1 MGSMT
6 EDVEDDQEGVAGDS
20 PSLAAEV
27 VAAAAGTSV
36 GALLG
41 GPAGAV
47 AGAAMQPLLA
57 RALQRAGTEIGI
69 LRSNSAATALDEAAR
84 RLDRSADEVVDLAT
98 DSPESAQL
106 LAETLFAA
114 ARTVNENKIR
124 ALARALANGLRDDE
138 ARPDEQQL
146 IVSALAEVEA
156 PHIKVLTHLSPERS
170 PTRTQATGLS
180 SRTAPTRG
188 LRPSSIAAQCHLSAA
203 STRAVLSVLQR
214 AGMAVPDEGS
224 EIIRTDRLI
233 MEMQDTL
240 NKVTDLL
247 INPPKNGKI
256 QSSKKPG
263 TLKRP
268 GRPATSGWTLTL
280 FGQLCLDYL
289 NDVEPTVSVSDA
301 FDDLEGEAPN
311 D

>member
-1 MGSMT
+1 M
-6 EDVEDDQEGVAGDS
+6 
-20 PSLAAEV
+20 P
-27 VAAAAGTSV
+27 
-36 GALLG
+36 
-41 GPAGAV
+41 

-57 RALQRAGTEIGI
+57 IALQRAGTEIGI
-69 LRSNSAATALDEAAR
+69 LRSRSAATALDEASL
-84 RLDRSADEVVDLAT
+84 RLDRNADEVVELAT
-98 DSPESAQL
+98 ESPESAQL

-146 IVSALAEVEA
+146 IVAALAEVEA
-156 PHIKVLTHLSPERS
+156 PHIKVLTHLGPERS
-170 PTRTQATGLS
+170 LPRTQATGLS
-180 SRTAPTRG
+180 SRIAPTRG
-188 LRPSSIAAQCHLSAA
+188 LRPSSIAAQCNLSAA
-203 STRAVLSVLQR
+203 SARAVLSVLQR

-233 MEMQDTL
+233 IEMQETL

-247 INPPKNGKI
+247 VNPPKNGKI
-256 QSSKKPG
+256 PSSRKPG
-263 TLKRP
+263 PLKRP
-268 GRPATSGWTLTL
+268 GRPAMSGWTLTL
-280 FGQLCLDYL
+280 FGQLCLEYL

-301 FDDLEGEAPN
+301 LDDLDGQAPI